1 MTITQI
7 LFAVFAGLAC
17 VSAVAV
23 VLVDNVV
30 RMAFWLV
37 MALGAM
43 AGLFLLLHADFLA
56 ASQLLIYAGGTVVI
70 LIFGVMLT
78 ATGPF
83 ASLKSSAGQTVP
95 GLGVSGLLIAM
106 LISTIAAV
114 PWISLGKT
122 VGRSPASLDQGMMR
136 QGDLAAAMAD
146 SNETR
151 EAVEAVT
158 DHWQNRVEVGRSTA
172 PLGLALMGLRPDRD
186 LVAGT
191 KPSSLS
197 PGYLLPF
204 EIISIHLL
212 VVLVAAGYL
221 ARAKRPQVT
230 TEARIVTTDSV
241 AASPDRM
248 DAESARESVG
258 GSR

>member
-7 LFAVFAGLAC
+7 LFGVFAGLAC
-17 VSAVAV
+17 VSAIAV

-106 LISTIAAV
+106 LVSTIAAV
-114 PWISLGKT
+114 PWTGLGKA
-122 VGRSPASLDQGMMR
+122 VGRSPASLDQGVMR

-146 SNETR
+146 SDETR
-151 EAVEAVT
+151 EAVMAVT
-158 DHWQNRVEVGRSTA
+158 DNWQNRVEVGRSTA

-186 LVAGT
+186 LIAGN
-191 KPSSLS
+191 KPSTLS

-221 ARAKRPQVT
+221 ARAKRPRA
-230 TEARIVTTDSV
+230 TEEVHIVTAGSSV
-241 AASPDRM
+241 TPKDHRIDAATSEPAD
-248 DAESARESVG
+248 G
-258 GSR
+258 